1 VKMLMSRLARL
12 PAIGLVAALL
22 FVLLGD
28 GATVAAAEDA
38 VRELTVESGDGPI
51 AIKLFSAVG
60 ENRHPAVIIL
70 PGRQDFD
77 SNAYTR
83 FAEGLAAK
91 GIDAVLVSYYDAADA
106 AAMGTE
112 DRASRGRYFG
122 EHLPVRSE
130 RVQTVTGYLLPRS
143 VASGKVGL
151 LGFSNCG
158 FLAVEAAVLDP
169 RVSALVVFYGGIAGK
184 LDVTRLPLVLA
195 LHGDADRII
204 PLASGTKLV
213 EKAHALGGQAELVV
227 YAGAGHGFDHDATRT
242 ETSDSLART
251 LAFFASQLK
260 P

>member
-1 VKMLMSRLARL
+1 MLMRRLARL

-22 FVLLGD
+22 LVLLGD
-28 GATVAAAEDA
+28 SAAVAAAEDA

-91 GIDAVLVSYYDAADA
+91 GIDAVLLSYYDAADA

-130 RVQTVTGYLLPRS
+130 RVQAVTGYLLQRS

-151 LGFSNCG
+151 FGFSNCG

-184 LDVTRLPLVLA
+184 LDVTRLA

-213 EKAHALGGQAELVV
+213 EKARALGGQAELVV